1 MIDPRTDLDYLALS
15 AAERLVLVQDILDS
29 VMAEAQAEPLSPE
42 DIAEMDSRCLE
53 IDSGAVKCVAWD
65 QVRDQFL
72 AGL

>member
-42 DIAEMDSRCLE
+42 DIAEMDRRCLE
-53 IDSGAVKCVAWD
+53 IDSGAVKCVRWD

-72 AGL
+72 AGQ